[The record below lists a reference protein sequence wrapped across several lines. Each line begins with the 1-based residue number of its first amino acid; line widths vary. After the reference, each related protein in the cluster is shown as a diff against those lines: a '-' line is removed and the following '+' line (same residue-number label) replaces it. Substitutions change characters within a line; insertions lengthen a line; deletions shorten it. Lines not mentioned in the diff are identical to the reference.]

1 MHDRAVTPPK
11 APVPRVVF
19 LPPMQAE
26 KQAYALARYSRS
38 GDPVEASVAWVDT
51 HSEERFWESF
61 YFDYGHASIADLG
74 HVAVC
79 LEEISELAAIEVL
92 DEQLW
97 DGQARSTRYQ
107 DFATKTCV
115 VPPELQR
122 HDLEDEFRRV
132 TGSLVSAYVEVHGQ
146 CIAWLSE
153 KNPRPDDMP
162 TKTYERNIAARAFDM
177 ARYFLPLSIPTSVGQ
192 VVSIRTL
199 EKQIS
204 RLLVS
209 ELEEVRRLAAM
220 LTEGCRIVPE
230 GADKAPA
237 PTLARHARPATWQ
250 REVRER
256 ADVVAKRLFTEQRPP
271 RAAGTIL
278 ATRAGVPGEILAT
291 LIYEDVNLPW
301 NVLVARIEALDDS
314 VRAGLIA
321 EILGSRGK
329 FDELPRAARGGHAI
343 AFEIVM
349 DVGGWRDMHRHRR
362 CHQHLQEFDP
372 GAGFELPP
380 DAVAA
385 GIAARCESEHARA
398 VALAR
403 RICDEFGPRT
413 AAYALPLMHRV
424 RSVFKMDFAE
434 ADYIARLRSGVK
446 GHPSYRRVAWDMYRA
461 LCEAE
466 PSLACLLDAT
476 SPDVQD
482 PLTR

>member
-1 MHDRAVTPPK
+1 
-11 APVPRVVF
+11 
-19 LPPMQAE
+19 MQAE

-122 HDLEDEFRRV
+122 HDLEPEYRAV
-132 TGSLVSAYVEVHGQ
+132 VGSLLSSYAEVHAQ
-146 CIAWLSE
+146 CITWIAGR
-153 KNPRPDDMP
+153 NPRPDEMNP
-162 TKTYERNIAARAFDM
+162 KSYERNIAARAFDM
-177 ARYFLPLSIPTSVGQ
+177 ARYFLPLGIPTSVGQ
-192 VVSIRTL
+192 VVSIRSL

-209 ELEEVRRLAAM
+209 DLEEVRNLGKM
-220 LTEGCRIVPE
+220 LTEGCRTIPP
-230 GADKAPA
+230 GAAQAPA

-250 REVRER
+250 REVRAR
-256 ADVVAKRLFTEQRPP
+256 AQTVARTLFTER
-271 RAAGTIL
+271 RLAKAAGTVL
-278 ATRAGVPGEILAT
+278 ATRAGVPSELLAT
-291 LIYEDVNLPW
+291 LIYEDSCLPW

-314 VRAGLIA
+314 VRAGHIK
-321 EILGSRGK
+321 EILGDRGR
-329 FDELPRAARGGHAI
+329 FDELPRAARAGHAI

-349 DVGGWRDMHRHRR
+349 DIGGWRDMHRHRR
-362 CHQHLQEFDP
+362 CHQHLQELDP
-372 GAGFELPP
+372 GGGFELPP
-380 DAVAA
+380 DAVEA
-385 GIAARCESEHARA
+385 GIAARCESEHAKA
-398 VALAR
+398 VELSR
-403 RICDEFGPRT
+403 RLRDEFGPRV
-413 AAYALPLMHRV
+413 AAYPLPLMHRV
-424 RSVFKMDFAE
+424 RSLFKMDFAE